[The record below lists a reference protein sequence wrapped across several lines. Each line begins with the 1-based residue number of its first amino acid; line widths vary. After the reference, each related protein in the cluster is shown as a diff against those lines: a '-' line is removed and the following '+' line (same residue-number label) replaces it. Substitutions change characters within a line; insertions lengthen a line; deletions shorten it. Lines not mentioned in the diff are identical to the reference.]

1 MHQEIECM
9 CAKTTQIPENN
20 TFNTITQYPRLL
32 TREGK
37 IRCMRGTKSTRNNLI
52 RNNLIH
58 KVQCCQNKTY
68 VYQFTLYLVFWETLN
83 FMNGPSSNEKLKIN
97 LILYF
102 LAIFLTKICHLPLV
116 WPKAKNEISSYI
128 SHLIILMTRFLY
140 VSHARMYG
148 VSTFQLPMPV
158 NHKLSNTNIWESGR
172 SAGTLDPV
180 PKPVNGII
188 YIQTVDSLNQTTSN
202 DCPYIDL
209 WIPGS
214 CWDIIFQNGR
224 QIACNP
230 LSRPDI

>member
-1 MHQEIECM
+1 MVITPSYFRNSAGNPVTGNTNTFPFSPRNPSPITGWEKWPCGPLRSFKIECVLHQEIECM

-158 NHKLSNTNIWESGR
+158 NHKLSNTNI
-172 SAGTLDPV
+172 
-180 PKPVNGII
+180 
-188 YIQTVDSLNQTTSN
+188 
-202 DCPYIDL
+202 
-209 WIPGS
+209 
-214 CWDIIFQNGR
+214 
-224 QIACNP
+224 
-230 LSRPDI
+230 